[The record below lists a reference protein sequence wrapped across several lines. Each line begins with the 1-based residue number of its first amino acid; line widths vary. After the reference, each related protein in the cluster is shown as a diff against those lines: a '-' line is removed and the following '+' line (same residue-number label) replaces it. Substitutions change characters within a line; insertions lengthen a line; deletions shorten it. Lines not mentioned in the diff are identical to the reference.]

1 MNHRQARWSIFLADY
16 DFEITFR
23 PGHQHSKADALSL
36 RAKLAPCPR
45 DKTYNEHSQCLL
57 TPDQVQ
63 IFATYVLQ
71 DETLLADITKATTT
85 DPFAREIKAC
95 FEDPTYRS
103 QRDDLEKISF
113 RDHVLLR
120 NNLVYVPEGP
130 CRVCILIEFHDAS
143 LARHFEVAKI
153 LELISQTYWWPQM
166 WKLVKDFI
174 KTCDICARSKTVHHR
189 PYGLLRPLL
198 LLDRPWSSIS
208 MDFITDLPLSEG
220 HDSILV
226 VVDRF
231 TKMAHFIPCSK
242 AISGLETTN
251 LILANVVRLHGLPD
265 DIVSDR
271 GAPFISHFWKRLFH
285 ILGTTTKLSTTFHPQ
300 TNGQTKR
307 I

>member
-1 MNHRQARWSIFLADY
+1 MTSKSL
-16 DFEITFR
+16 FR
-23 PGHQHSKADALSL
+23 PGHQHIKDDALSRRL
-36 RAKLAPCPR
+36 ELAPSPG
-45 DKTYNEHSQCLL
+45 DKAYDQQSQCLL
-57 TPDQVQ
+57 TLDQVQ

-71 DETLLADITKATTT
+71 DKTIIANITTT
-85 DPFAREIKAC
+85 TATDRFAEEIKAC
-95 FEDPTYRS
+95 FEDPTHRS
-103 QRDDLEKISF
+103 HRDDLEKFSF
-113 RDHVLLR
+113 RGGLVLS
-120 NNLVYVPEGP
+120 NNLVYILEGS
-130 CRVCILIEFHDAS
+130 CRVCILSQCHDGS
-143 LARHFEVAKI
+143 LAGHFGVAKT
-153 LELISQTYWWPQM
+153 LELISRTYWWPQM

-189 PYGLLRPLL
+189 PYGLLRPLPL
-198 LLDRPWSSIS
+198 PDQSWSSIP

-265 DIVSDR
+265 DIISDR

-285 ILGTTTKLSTTFHPQ
+285 ILDTTTKLLMTFHPQ
-300 TNGQTKR
+300 IDGQMECVNQVLEQYLR
-307 I
+307 CEVS

>member
-1 MNHRQARWSIFLADY
+1 MA
-16 DFEITFR
+16 T
-23 PGHQHSKADALSL
+23 
-36 RAKLAPCPR
+36 
-45 DKTYNEHSQCLL
+45 KT
-57 TPDQVQ
+57 DR
-63 IFATYVLQ
+63 F
-71 DETLLADITKATTT
+71 TK
-85 DPFAREIKAC
+85 EIKAC
-95 FEDPTYRS
+95 FEDPTHRS
-103 QRDDLEKISF
+103 QRDDLEKFSF
-113 RDHVLLR
+113 RDGVLLR
-120 NNLVYVPEGP
+120 NNLVYVLEGS
-130 CRVCILIEFHDAS
+130 CQVCILTECHDGSIAG
-143 LARHFEVAKI
+143 HFGVAKT
-153 LELISQTYWWPQM
+153 LELVSQTYWWPQM

-189 PYGLLRPLL
+189 SYELLRPLPL
-198 LLDRPWSSIS
+198 PDWSWSSIS

-307 I
+307 VNQVLEQYLRCVVSYQQDDWTMFLPMAEFTYNNTLHSSIGTSPFFANFGFQPRFSISLPSDQWTPRLKSRRVV